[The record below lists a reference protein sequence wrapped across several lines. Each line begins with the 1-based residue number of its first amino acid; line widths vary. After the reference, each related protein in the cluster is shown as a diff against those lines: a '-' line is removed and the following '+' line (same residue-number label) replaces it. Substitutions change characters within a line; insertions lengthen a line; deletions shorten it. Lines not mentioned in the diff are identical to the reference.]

1 MAIRVYNR
9 AWQVIRGQKVFIT
22 VSVYFS
28 KNIYIQRQTWSV
40 SLKLDWVCKNNIFT
54 LLFWNVLIT

>member
-1 MAIRVYNR
+1 MGTLIIPICRVAKRSKMAIRVYNR

-40 SLKLDWVCKNNIFT
+40 SLK
-54 LLFWNVLIT
+54 

>member
-40 SLKLDWVCKNNIFT
+40 SLK
-54 LLFWNVLIT
+54 

>member
-1 MAIRVYNR
+1 MSLSFSTCKMGTLIIPICRVGKRSKMVIGVYNR

-28 KNIYIQRQTWSV
+28 KNIYIQRQTW
-40 SLKLDWVCKNNIFT
+40 
-54 LLFWNVLIT
+54 